1 MYRTY
6 RMLTLYSG
14 AVLSFILN
22 KRCKAGKE
30 VPERILEKK
39 GSSDRPRPSGT
50 LLWIHAASVGES
62 QSTLILV
69 NRLTAL
75 APDIN
80 ILVTT
85 GTLTSSQLMES
96 RLPKNAF
103 HQFFP
108 LDHPKWVEKFIT
120 HWQPNAVIWMESEL
134 WPNMLNEIRIN
145 NIPAILVNAHM
156 SDKSFSSW
164 KKMKPLAK
172 FTLST
177 FSKILCQTETDK
189 TYFDQLGAQETIVT
203 DNLKYSADTLNFNQ
217 DDLASL
223 SLSLKSRPIW
233 LYASTHKGE
242 ESLAC
247 DLHNTLKDQFPDLLT
262 IIVPRHPERREE
274 ITELCSSYDVKI
286 TFRGTNKTLPDKN
299 DDIYIVDTLGELGLF
314 YSLTSIACIGR
325 SFSDDG
331 GGGHNPIEAAQ
342 LNCAVLH
349 GPNVQNL
356 QDIFDDMDADK
367 AALCVRNPKHLCDTL
382 SILLGNDNE
391 TAILQSAA
399 LEYSNKKTHIIEHI
413 MSEIISTLENKNS
426 SGILTTKTES
436 A

>member
-14 AVLSFILN
+14 TVLSFILN

-30 VPERILEKK
+30 NPERVLEKK
-39 GSSDRPRPSGT
+39 GISYHTRPFGA
-50 LLWIHAASVGES
+50 LLWIHAASVGEA
-62 QSTLILV
+62 QSALILV
-69 NRLTAL
+69 RRLTAL
-75 APDIN
+75 NPNIN

-85 GTLTSSQLMES
+85 GTLTSSQLMEN

-108 LDHPKWVEKFIT
+108 LDHPKWVERFIN
-120 HWQPNAVIWMESEL
+120 HWHPNAVIWMESEL
-134 WPNMLNEIRIN
+134 WPNMLNEIRTN

-172 FTLST
+172 ITLSA
-177 FSKILCQTETDK
+177 FSKILCQTDTDK
-189 TYFDQLGAQETIVT
+189 THFDQLGAKETIVT
-203 DNLKYSADTLNFNQ
+203 DNLKYSADTLGFNQ
-217 DDLASL
+217 DDLDAL
-223 SLSLKSRPIW
+223 SLSIKDRPVW

-242 ESLAC
+242 ETLAC
-247 DLHNTLKDQFPDLLT
+247 DVHKTLKDQFPDLLT
-262 IIVPRHPERREE
+262 IVVPRHPDRRKE
-274 ITELCSSYDVKI
+274 IIELCSAYDVKI
-286 TFRGTNKTLPDKN
+286 TFRGSDKALPDGN

-342 LNCAVLH
+342 LNCAILH

-356 QDIFDDMDADK
+356 QDIFDDMDTDK
-367 AALCVRNPKHLCDTL
+367 AALCIRDPKHLCDTL
-382 SILLGNDNE
+382 SILLNDDNE

-413 MSEIISTLENKNS
+413 MSEIISTLENKAS
-426 SGILTTKTES
+426 SKFLTTEIES

>member
-1 MYRTY
+1 
-6 RMLTLYSG
+6 MLTLYSG

-22 KRCKAGKE
+22 KRCNAGKE
-30 VPERILEKK
+30 NPARILEKK
-39 GSSDRPRPSGT
+39 GISDRTRPSGA

-62 QSTLILV
+62 QSALILISH
-69 NRLTAL
+69 LTAFD
-75 APDIN
+75 PDIN

-85 GTLTSSQLMES
+85 GTLTSAQLMEN
-96 RLPKNAF
+96 RLPNNAY

-108 LDHPKWVEKFIT
+108 LDHPKWVEKFIN

-134 WPNMLNEIRIN
+134 WPNMLNEIRKN

-172 FTLST
+172 STLSS
-177 FSKILCQTETDK
+177 FSKILCQTYTDK
-189 TYFDQLGAQETIVT
+189 TYFDQLGAKETIVT
-203 DNLKYSADTLNFNQ
+203 DNLKYSADPLDFNQ
-217 DDLASL
+217 DDFNSL
-223 SLSLKSRPIW
+223 SLSIKDRPIW

-242 ESLAC
+242 ELLAC
-247 DLHNTLKDQFPDLLT
+247 DMHKTLKDQFPDLLT
-262 IIVPRHPERREE
+262 IVVPRHPERREE
-274 ITELCSSYDVKI
+274 ITELCSRYDVKI
-286 TFRGTNKTLPDKN
+286 AFRGTNKALPNEDN
-299 DDIYIVDTLGELGLF
+299 DIYIVDTLGELGLF
-314 YSLTSIACIGR
+314 YSLTSITCIGR

-331 GGGHNPIEAAQ
+331 GGGHNPVEAAQ
-342 LNCAVLH
+342 LNCAILH

-367 AALCVRNPKHLCDTL
+367 AALCVRDPKHLCDTL
-382 SILLGNDNE
+382 SILLSSDNE

-413 MSEIISTLENKNS
+413 MNEVISTLKSKTS
-426 SGILTTKTES
+426 STFLTTETES

>member
-1 MYRTY
+1 
-6 RMLTLYSG
+6 MLTLYSG

-22 KRCKAGKE
+22 KRCNAGKE
-30 VPERILEKK
+30 NSARILEKK
-39 GSSDRPRPSGT
+39 GISDRTRPSGA

-62 QSTLILV
+62 QSALILISH
-69 NRLTAL
+69 LTVL
-75 APDIN
+75 DPDIN

-85 GTLTSSQLMES
+85 GTLTSAQLMEN
-96 RLPKNAF
+96 RLPNNAF

-108 LDHPKWVEKFIT
+108 LDHPKWVEKFIN

-134 WPNMLNEIRIN
+134 WPNMLSEIRKN

-177 FSKILCQTETDK
+177 FSKILCQTDTDK
-189 TYFDQLGAQETIVT
+189 TYFDQLGAKETIVT
-203 DNLKYSADTLNFNQ
+203 DNLKYSADTLSFNQ
-217 DDLASL
+217 DDLNSL
-223 SLSLKSRPIW
+223 SLSIKDRPIW

-242 ESLAC
+242 ELLAC
-247 DLHNTLKDQFPDLLT
+247 DIHKALKDQFPDLLT
-262 IIVPRHPERREE
+262 IVVPRHPERREE
-274 ITELCSSYDVKI
+274 ITELCSSYDVNI
-286 TFRGTNKTLPDKN
+286 TFRGSNKALPKED

-314 YSLTSIACIGR
+314 YSLTSITCIGR

-331 GGGHNPIEAAQ
+331 GGGHNPVEAAQ
-342 LNCAVLH
+342 LNCAILH

-367 AALCVRNPKHLCDTL
+367 AALCIRDPKHLCDTL
-382 SILLGNDNE
+382 SILLSSDNE

-413 MSEIISTLENKNS
+413 MNEVISTLKSKTS
-426 SGILTTKTES
+426 STFLSTETES